1 MKRSALLFV
10 RSAALAAL
18 VMAAPQAFSATFVLN
33 VLDGPGEGFN
43 DPTPVAPVGGNPG
56 TTLGQQRVNVFET
69 AGLIWGTHL
78 QSDVVIVVNARFDP
92 QFCDASS
99 AVLGSAGAI
108 TVASDFTGAPLSDTW
123 YPVALANKL
132 AGEDLTPGT
141 SDITATF
148 NLNLDGGTCLGG
160 SRWYYGYDHAHG
172 TDLDLLPTV
181 LHEIG
186 HGLGF
191 QTFVTISTGQFLNQR
206 PDIYARHLFDRTQA
220 ETWDQMTNVQRKNS
234 AVNTGQ
240 LVWAGSF
247 VQTAASQILAP
258 GTIVRIDSPPA
269 IAGNKEFASA
279 EFGPTPP
286 DPPIQAEVILV
297 DDGAGTTSD
306 GCEPIVNAGQVAG
319 KIALIDRGICTFVDK
334 ALQAQAAG
342 AIAVIVGNNVSGPPQ
357 PMGGVDPSITIP
369 VVGITLDDANAIKAN
384 LGVGV
389 FATIGSDPSQLSG
402 ADIEGRPL
410 LYAPNPLEQ
419 GSSVSH
425 WDETA
430 VPNLLMEPFLNE
442 DDTKDVDL
450 TQYLYA
456 DIGWYATATGV
467 EVASSPLARRATS
480 APNPFSAATS
490 LRFQRSRAGGTVV
503 EVFDTRGALVRR
515 WPASWRGAGSHSVD
529 WDGSDGRGRR
539 VPAGVYYWRVRGGEE
554 TQSGRV
560 VRVE

>member
-1 MKRSALLFV
+1 MNRSPVRFVTAATAAALLL
-10 RSAALAAL
+10 LASPGL
-18 VMAAPQAFSATFVLN
+18 PATFVLN

-56 TTLGQQRVNVFET
+56 TTLGQQRINVFET

-78 QSDVVIVVNARFDP
+78 QSDVTIVVNARFDP
-92 QFCDASS
+92 QFCDAGS

-108 TVASDFTGAPLSDTW
+108 TVASDFTGAPVSDTW
-123 YPVALANKL
+123 YPIALANKL

-141 SDITATF
+141 SDINATF
-148 NLNLDGGTCLGG
+148 NLTLDGGTCLGG
-160 SRWYYGYDHAHG
+160 ARWYYGYDHAHG
-172 TDLDLLPTV
+172 LDLDLLPTV

-191 QTFVTISTGQFLNQR
+191 QTFTTLSTGQFLNQR
-206 PDIYARHLFDRTQA
+206 TDIYARHLFDRTRG
-220 ETWDQMTNVQRKNS
+220 EFWHQMTNIQRKNS

-240 LVWAGSF
+240 LVWGGAF
-247 VQTAASQILAP
+247 VQAAAPRILAP
-258 GTIVRIDSPPA
+258 GIILRIDSPPA
-269 IAGNKEFASA
+269 IAGNKEFARA
-279 EFGPTPP
+279 EFGPPPP

-306 GCEPIVNAGQVAG
+306 GCEPIVNGALVAG

-334 ALQAQAAG
+334 AVQAQAAG
-342 AIAVIVGNNVSGPPQ
+342 AVAVIIANNVSGPPQ
-357 PMGGVDPSITIP
+357 PMSGIDPSITIP

-384 LGVGV
+384 LGGGV
-389 FATIGSDPSQLSG
+389 FATIGSDPSQLTG
-402 ADIEGRPL
+402 ADLQGRPL

-430 VPNLLMEPFLNE
+430 VPNLLMEPFLND

-467 EVASSPLARRATS
+467 EVASSPLARRTSS
-480 APNPFSAATS
+480 APNPFSSATS
-490 LRFQRSRAGGTVV
+490 LRFQRSRSGGTVV

-515 WPASWRGAGSHSVD
+515 WPASWRAAGPHSID
-529 WDGSDGRGRR
+529 WNGTDHMGRR
-539 VPAGVYYWRVRGGEE
+539 VPAGVYYWRVRGTGEI
-554 TQSGRV
+554 QGGRV

>member
-1 MKRSALLFV
+1 MNRSLLHFMTAATAAALLV
-10 RSAALAAL
+10 IVSPAR
-18 VMAAPQAFSATFVLN
+18 SATFVLN
-33 VLDGPGEGFN
+33 ILDGPGEGFN

-56 TTLGQQRVNVFET
+56 TTLGQQRFNVFQT

-78 QSDVVIVVNARFDP
+78 QSDVTIVVNARFDP
-92 QFCDASS
+92 QLCTATS

-108 TVASDFTGAPLSDTW
+108 TVASDFPGAPLSNTW
-123 YPVALANKL
+123 YPIALANKL
-132 AGEDLTPGT
+132 AGEDLTPT
-141 SDITATF
+141 ANEISATF
-148 NLNLDGGTCLGG
+148 NLTLDSGTCLGG

-191 QTFVTISTGQFLNQR
+191 QTFTTLSTGQFLNQR
-206 PDIYARHLFDRTQA
+206 PDVYARHLFDRTHG
-220 ETWDQMTNVQRKNS
+220 ETWDQMTNNQRKSS

-240 LVWAGSF
+240 LVWEGNF
-247 VQTAASQILAP
+247 VEMAAPQILAP

-279 EFGPTPP
+279 EFGPAPP

-297 DDGAGTTSD
+297 NDGVGTTSD
-306 GCEPIVNAGQVAG
+306 GCEPIVNAAQVAG
-319 KIALIDRGICTFVDK
+319 KIALVDRGICTFVDK
-334 ALQAQAAG
+334 ALQAQNAG
-342 AIAVIVGNNVSGPPQ
+342 AIAVIIANNVSGPPQ
-357 PMGGVDPSITIP
+357 PMSGIDPSVTIP

-384 LGVGV
+384 LGGGV
-389 FATIGSDPSQLSG
+389 FATIGSDPSQLAG
-402 ADIEGRPL
+402 ADPQGRLL
-410 LYAPNPLEQ
+410 LYAPSPLEQ

-425 WDETA
+425 WDPNA
-430 VPNLLMEPFLNE
+430 SPNLLMEPFLNE

-467 EVASSPLARRATS
+467 EVTPSPLARRATS
-480 APNPFSAATS
+480 APNPFSESTS
-490 LRFQRSRAGGTVV
+490 LRFQRARAGGTVL
-503 EVFDTRGALVRR
+503 EIFDTRGALVRR
-515 WPASWRGAGSHSVD
+515 WPASWRPGGPSSVD
-529 WDGSDGRGRR
+529 WDGTDGAGRP
-539 VPAGVYYWRVRGGEE
+539 VSAGVYYWRVRGAGE
-554 TQSGRV
+554 TQGGRV